1 MTDSINAS
9 SNSLHARNDADAT
22 ILYVAISIASNSV
35 MPSFKSCYWVQSCVG
50 CVKNRTGS
58 ILELKHHLP
67 CLRCVRCVYSLFAC
81 VVFLCCLRCLRSFF
95 NARVCVACVAFICLL
110 LALFYCVACITFLR
124 MSLRCVLRCV
134 RCVGW
139 KPALTNLALLTYF
152 QLHCQGCANRA
163 FYCSSTLSSILSR
176 TRWIMG
182 VAINHRVV
190 QNKRIP
196 GFQFK
201 FVI

>member
-1 MTDSINAS
+1 MLVAFLMLKKCRHRQQQRKRRHKFWVKDFMTDSINAS

-95 NARVCVACVAFICLL
+95 NARVCVACVAL
-110 LALFYCVACITFLR
+110 
-124 MSLRCVLRCV
+124 
-134 RCVGW
+134 G
-139 KPALTNLALLTYF
+139 
-152 QLHCQGCANRA
+152 GNR
-163 FYCSSTLSSILSR
+163 
-176 TRWIMG
+176 
-182 VAINHRVV
+182 
-190 QNKRIP
+190 P
-196 GFQFK
+196 
-201 FVI
+201 